1 MSFTAEPSMK
11 LARKILGGLT
21 RADVPR
27 NLLQRLY
34 LARRGGTI
42 NQDRAFDL
50 ENGITTGGLLLPW
63 LLYSGSPR
71 DRDNLGYAG
80 CHPGC
85 LRAALA
91 QIDRHERYTFVDLGA
106 GKGRSLAVA
115 SEHAFRHILG
125 IELSP
130 DLYKIARSNLAAL
143 RRKFPA
149 RQAVE
154 LVNADVLDLE
164 FKDEN
169 IVFFFYHSFGE
180 ELLRTFAES
189 MLRDRTS
196 GEIYFVYQNPV
207 NGHVLDAMEP
217 FHRWHAEMVP
227 SGDAES
233 TDAAAQTAEAVVTWR
248 WSAGPAQAARPG
260 ADARIIAGATHA
272 RLQSPDTGAEPR
284 REAPRF

>member
-1 MSFTAEPSMK
+1 MK

-21 RADVPR
+21 RAGLSR

-42 NQDRAFDL
+42 NQDPAFDR
-50 ENGITTGGLLLPW
+50 ENGIATGGLLLPW

-91 QIDRHERYTFVDLGA
+91 QIDQHEKYAFVDLGA

-125 IELSP
+125 VELSP
-130 DLYKIARSNLAAL
+130 DLYRIARSNLIAL

-154 LVNADVLDLE
+154 LINADVLDLE
-164 FKDEN
+164 FSDAH

-180 ELLRTFAES
+180 DLLKTFATS
-189 MLRDRTS
+189 ILQGRKS
-196 GEIYFVYQNPV
+196 GEIYFIYQNPV

-217 FHRWHAEMVP
+217 FRRWHAAMVP
-227 SGDAES
+227 SGDAPS
-233 TDAAAQTAEAVVTWR
+233 TGAAAESHIQPAEAVVTWR
-248 WSAGPAQAARPG
+248 WSADPAPAVRPG

-272 RLQSPDTGAEPR
+272 SLQFR
-284 REAPRF
+284 AP